1 MLNVFR
7 PTREAIKF
15 GPNNGIYLG
24 DKMEGRV
31 GWKIIGSS
39 LDVYT
44 EDEAKKQIQSD
55 AYV

>member
-1 MLNVFR
+1 
-7 PTREAIKF
+7 
-15 GPNNGIYLG
+15 
-24 DKMEGRV
+24 MEGRV